1 MLNILGIII
10 IILIFLLNS
19 DLYSCSKLMI
29 SWLY

>member
-10 IILIFLLNS
+10 IIIFLLNS